1 MTGRGGR
8 CLRAFVPARPR
19 RKLRAA
25 ELRGAAGTAGAARSR
40 PQPPGGDSRLLRA
53 GTLQPCSVRGAHG
66 TSLPALEWRLP
77 EVPAS
82 SLRCGGSRGALKEFC
97 QRR

>member
-40 PQPPGGDSRLLRA
+40 PVGFPAAPGGDPSALL
-53 GTLQPCSVRGAHG
+53 
-66 TSLPALEWRLP
+66 
-77 EVPAS
+77 
-82 SLRCGGSRGALKEFC
+82 GSRRARHLAACPGVAAP
-97 QRR
+97 

>member
-40 PQPPGGDSRLLRA
+40 PVGIPG
-53 GTLQPCSVRGAHG
+53 CSGWGPFSPARFEAR
-66 TSLPALEWRLP
+66 TAPRCLPW
-77 EVPAS
+77 S
-82 SLRCGGSRGALKEFC
+82 GGSLRCPRRRSDAVEAEAL
-97 QRR
+97 